1 MNRGDLRLVVTI
13 LFTALTA
20 SVITAIIYA
29 HATSN
34 SALEERVARLEVQVE
49 KIRLVQEG
57 GRTDAVQTTATP
69 PTPTPAAEAPDPCDE
84 VSCVLNNYEPAC
96 CAAFKKS
103 TAPQG
108 IDRTIISE
116 GVAKI
121 KERVLMCGDKSGA
134 KGVVKVTVRV
144 APSGDVSNVTVKE
157 TPDTALGACVAAA
170 MQRATFRRT
179 EVGGSFSFPFVF

>member
-20 SVITAIIYA
+20 SVITVMIYA
-29 HATSN
+29 RVTSN
-34 SALEERVARLEVQVE
+34 KTLEARVAALEAHAAEPVVAPVPPVPP
-49 KIRLVQEG
+49 V
-57 GRTDAVQTTATP
+57 P
-69 PTPTPAAEAPDPCDE
+69 PTPPAPAEAPDPCDE
-84 VSCVLNNYEPAC
+84 VSCVLNDYEPAC
-96 CAAFKKS
+96 CAVFKKAA
-103 TAPQG
+103 TPQG
-108 IDRTIISE
+108 LDRAIISE

-121 KERVLMCGDKSGA
+121 KERVLMCTDKSSA

-144 APSGDVSNVTVKE
+144 APSGDVSNVIVKE